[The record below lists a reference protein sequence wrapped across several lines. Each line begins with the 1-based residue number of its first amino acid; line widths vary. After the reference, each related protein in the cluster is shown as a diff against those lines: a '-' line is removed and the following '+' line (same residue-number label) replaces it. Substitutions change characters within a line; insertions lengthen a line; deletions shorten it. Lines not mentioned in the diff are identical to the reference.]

1 MLKIAV
7 CYNLGCL
14 NKPCQD
20 SRFCPSHKNI
30 AMPFSNDI
38 VDTNENAMMETE
50 ALRQNNNDEA
60 EATNQEINDGSLELT
75 KDGDLGVLE
84 ICGVKETRTSKLYQV
99 L

>member
-1 MLKIAV
+1 
-7 CYNLGCL
+7 
-14 NKPCQD
+14 
-20 SRFCPSHKNI
+20 
-30 AMPFSNDI
+30 
-38 VDTNENAMMETE
+38 METE